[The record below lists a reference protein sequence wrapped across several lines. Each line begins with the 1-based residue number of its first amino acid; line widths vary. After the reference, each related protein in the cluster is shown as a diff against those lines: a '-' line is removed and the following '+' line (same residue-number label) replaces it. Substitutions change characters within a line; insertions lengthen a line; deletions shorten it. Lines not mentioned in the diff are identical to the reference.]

1 MDPNGSYP
9 NRVRST
15 ESESNVALSAL
26 PPNLPDA
33 QITPL
38 SMANTHNSN
47 PNHREII
54 ENQPEMLLHQ
64 AFLSNPIRNYFG
76 SSDLR
81 RILSMESPSV
91 TSLLQGDPVAVV
103 HAHLNTIGAT
113 DDGPIFGIPTTH
125 VIEEQQNIPHR
136 VLTHDATDGVPT
148 PLAPFMASPHGLRED
163 KTHIGGP
170 NVVTESVIVHDSTSL
185 RKYKCKIC
193 DRKFNSYQAYGGHMK
208 FHSIERKKR
217 LQS

>member
-9 NRVRST
+9 NKVRST
-15 ESESNVALSAL
+15 ESEANVSLSAL

-33 QITPL
+33 QFTPL

-54 ENQPEMLLHQ
+54 ENQPEMLSYQ

-113 DDGPIFGIPTTH
+113 DDGPIFEIPTTH
-125 VIEEQQNIPHR
+125 VIEVN
-136 VLTHDATDGVPT
+136 
-148 PLAPFMASPHGLRED
+148 
-163 KTHIGGP
+163 
-170 NVVTESVIVHDSTSL
+170 SL
-185 RKYKCKIC
+185 PSQFIY
-193 DRKFNSYQAYGGHMK
+193 FS
-208 FHSIERKKR
+208 
-217 LQS
+217 